1 MIKSHLRIDHSLPD
15 LLTAAR
21 TGDFRPVRLFAARL
35 VLLGLTAAIS
45 PSAVAQ
51 EAGPDNKRPSAKE
64 SGSWQSLFDGK
75 TLGPWKVIDEYDFED
90 HGKVRVDGGRVILEK
105 GSPATG
111 IRWTG
116 EFPRIDFEAS
126 WEAMRV
132 EGEDFFCGASFRWN
146 DSPLTLVLGGW
157 DGSVVGLSSI
167 NGEPAVENET
177 CGYVDFEQKRWYRV
191 RLRVTQPKIE
201 VWLDEKK
208 IVDLPTAD
216 RRLSIYWEMEPCL
229 PFGFATWYTTGALRN
244 IKVRS
249 LKAK

>member
-1 MIKSHLRIDHSLPD
+1 MQTSNPPPIR
-15 LLTAAR
+15 LLAS
-21 TGDFRPVRLFAARL
+21 RL
-35 VLLGLTAAIS
+35 VLLALLPAIL
-45 PSAVAQ
+45 PRAVAQ
-51 EAGPDNKRPSAKE
+51 DAAPGNKPSPATK
-64 SGSWQSLFDGK
+64 SGRWQSLFDGK
-75 TLGPWKVIDEYDFED
+75 TLGRWKVIDEFDFED
-90 HGKVRVDGGRVILEK
+90 HGRVHVDGGRIILEK

-116 EFPRIDFEAS
+116 EFPRIDFEVS

-177 CGYVDFEQKRWYRV
+177 CDYIDFQQKHWYRV
-191 RLRVTQPKIE
+191 RLRVTQARIE

-208 IVDLPTAD
+208 IVDLPAKD
-216 RRLSIYWEMEPCL
+216 RKLSIYWEMEPCL

-244 IKVRS
+244 IKVR
-249 LKAK
+249 AVEAE